1 VYFLMYFYQGKTS
14 WPDARSFPSRRNRR
28 NQFTT
33 ELEMSSTNEELI
45 EPKDLTG
52 SRNTKEPVELKT
64 LTGSRYTID
73 VLTPLLEEVI
83 VVKQGKVTAE
93 VADEVKK
100 LLDGKQSKQLELR
113 DGTSARL
120 MTINSADGLRI
131 SPLRVEA
138 KLELRSEIL
147 GYQLS
152 DNDRYLLERHGHLGR
167 AVTLNGPDGKPF
179 KGLIGLNH
187 QDNTMNVLAVDKLDL
202 PDKIAGVIISRAD
215 KIQLLAGLSVQKKDF
230 VSRKAAEGRPGETFA
245 GFVRLDPAKA
255 KTQLFHFERIVPG
268 PVIPQRR
275 SQQSRQQT
283 GEAGQKIISASATPI
298 RGEESTALID
308 RLGLKEGGKEGIQK
322 GILKFDNGTT
332 ALVIVPPVVGKLVV
346 KIALPEPH
354 NTESAGRMFELPV
367 LLPKREAETLVQ
379 LAHKLDR
386 AIGQKNPLGP
396 ILSELP
402 EGIREVLPVVK
413 HHVDAGKASPPK
425 GTVEPVKEPA
435 NKTLKATTSAPTK
448 RKLKP

>member
-1 VYFLMYFYQGKTS
+1 MYFLMYFYHGKTR
-14 WPDARSFPSRRNRR
+14 WPDARLFPPRRNRR

-45 EPKDLTG
+45 KPKDLTG
-52 SRNTKEPVELKT
+52 SQKTKEPVELKT
-64 LTGSRYTID
+64 LTGSRYTTD
-73 VLTPLLEEVI
+73 ALAPLLEEFIVI
-83 VVKQGKVTAE
+83 NQGKVTAE
-93 VADEVKK
+93 VADEVKR
-100 LLDGKQSKQLELR
+100 LLNGKQSKQLELR

-120 MTINSADGLRI
+120 MTINSAEGLRI

-167 AVTLNGPDGKPF
+167 AVTLYGPDGKPF

-230 VSRKAAEGRPGETFA
+230 VSRKAAEGKPGETFA

-268 PVIPQRR
+268 RLTPQRR

-283 GEAGQKIISASATPI
+283 GEAGQKPISASATTI
-298 RGEESTALID
+298 RGRETTALID
-308 RLGLKEGGKEGIQK
+308 RLGFKEGGNEGIQK

-354 NTESAGRMFELPV
+354 NTESAGLMFELPV
-367 LLPKREAETLVQ
+367 LLPKREAENLVQ

-402 EGIREVLPVVK
+402 KGIREVLPVVK
-413 HHVDAGKASPPK
+413 NRVEAGKVSPPK

-435 NKTLKATTSAPTK
+435 NQTLKATTPTPTK
-448 RKLKP
+448 RKIKP